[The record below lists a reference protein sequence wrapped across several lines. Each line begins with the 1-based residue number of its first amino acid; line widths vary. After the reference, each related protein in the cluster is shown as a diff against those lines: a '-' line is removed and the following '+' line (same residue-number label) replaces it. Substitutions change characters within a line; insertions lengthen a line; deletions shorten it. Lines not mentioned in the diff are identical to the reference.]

1 MFGWLAR
8 RPALG
13 DDAALQL
20 LETFERMSREAL
32 ARVLRPED
40 SQCPW
45 ELLEDAV
52 GPASGSDP
60 CVMLV
65 VMVLGGQS
73 EHWVH
78 AALCWWCSVFK
89 VFFFFFFLALFCYLQ
104 LTLFF
109 LFVFKCLSTL
119 GEHLKC
125 QAVRKWLH
133 SLSWVLCLI
142 SWLLLPGF
150 ELGAHVCH

>member
-89 VFFFFFFLALFCYLQ
+89 VFFFLFSGSVL
-104 LTLFF
+104 LFTVN
-109 LFVFKCLSTL
+109 FVLPVCI
-119 GEHLKC
+119 
-125 QAVRKWLH
+125 QMPLH
-133 SLSWVLCLI
+133 
-142 SWLLLPGF
+142 PG
-150 ELGAHVCH
+150 